1 MYSLLDDGIIKNI
14 RLLVLNK
21 KVLTLSR
28 EFKTGVVFI
37 AALALFIWGYN
48 YMKGKN
54 LFDGNIPTYFAK
66 YQNVQ
71 GLNSASKVTINGLQ
85 VGKVQNITF
94 NTDPQKKGQLIVEF
108 SMEAD
113 FEFSKNS
120 EVKIYSD
127 GLMGGKAI
135 AIIPSYEGEKAK
147 SGDYLKGSI
156 ESDIFSSMGEKLN
169 PLSAKLESVI
179 VSADSLLVGFNDILD
194 TPTRKHLK
202 NSMLQLDQSMTS
214 FKAISNNL
222 NEMLEQNKETL
233 AKTLTNAEQVT
244 NEFSELTQNLNKELT
259 EAEIA
264 KTVKELQ
271 TTITNINSIVTN
283 LDKGEGSLGKLL
295 KDEKMYTNLTNASK
309 ELEELLHEMKEHP
322 KRFVHFSL
330 FGKKDKEGYVDPVE

>member
-1 MYSLLDDGIIKNI
+1 MK
-14 RLLVLNK
+14 
-21 KVLTLSR
+21 LTR

-37 AALALFIWGYN
+37 SAIALLIWGYN
-48 YMKGKN
+48 FMKGKN
-54 LFDGNIPTYFAK
+54 LFDGNIPTFFAE

-85 VGKVQNITF
+85 VGKVENITF
-94 NTDPQKKGQLIVEF
+94 NTESQKKGQLIVEF

-135 AIIPSYEGEKAK
+135 AIIPSYEGEKAQ
-147 SGDYLKGSI
+147 SGDYLKGSV
-156 ESDIFSSMGEKLN
+156 ESDIFTSMGEKLN

-179 VSADSLLVGFNDILD
+179 VAADSLLVGFNDILD
-194 TPTRKHLK
+194 APTRKHLK
-202 NSMLQLDQSMTS
+202 NSMLLLDQSMAN
-214 FKAISNNL
+214 FKGITTNL
-222 NEMLEQNKETL
+222 DAMLLQNKETL
-233 AKTLTNAEQVT
+233 HNTLANAEQVT
-244 NEFSELTQNLNKELT
+244 NEFTALTQNLNSELK
-259 EAEIA
+259 EAELA

-271 TTITNINSIVTN
+271 TTITGINQVISN
-283 LDKGEGSLGKLL
+283 LEKGEGSLGKLL

-309 ELEELLHEMKEHP
+309 ELEELLREMKEHP

-330 FGKKDKEGYVDPVE
+330 FGKKDKTGYVEEPNEE

>member
-1 MYSLLDDGIIKNI
+1 LK
-14 RLLVLNK
+14 
-21 KVLTLSR
+21 LTR

-37 AALALFIWGYN
+37 SAIALLIWGYN
-48 YMKGKN
+48 FMKGKN
-54 LFDGNIPTYFAK
+54 LFDGNIPTFFAE

-85 VGKVQNITF
+85 VGKVENITF
-94 NTDPQKKGQLIVEF
+94 NTESQKKGQLIVEF

-135 AIIPSYEGEKAK
+135 AIIPSYEGEKAQ
-147 SGDYLKGSI
+147 SGDYLKGSV
-156 ESDIFSSMGEKLN
+156 ESDIFTSMGEKLN

-179 VSADSLLVGFNDILD
+179 VAADSLLVGFNDILD
-194 TPTRKHLK
+194 APTRKHLK
-202 NSMLQLDQSMTS
+202 NSMLLLDQSMAN
-214 FKAISNNL
+214 FKGITTNL
-222 NEMLEQNKETL
+222 DAMLLQNKETL
-233 AKTLTNAEQVT
+233 HNTLANAEQVT
-244 NEFSELTQNLNKELT
+244 NEFTALTQNLNSELK
-259 EAEIA
+259 EAELA

-271 TTITNINSIVTN
+271 TTITGINQVISN
-283 LDKGEGSLGKLL
+283 LEKGEGSLGKLL

-309 ELEELLHEMKEHP
+309 ELEELLREMKEHP

-330 FGKKDKEGYVDPVE
+330 FGKKDKTGYVEEPNEE

>member
-1 MYSLLDDGIIKNI
+1 
-14 RLLVLNK
+14 
-21 KVLTLSR
+21 
-28 EFKTGVVFI
+28 
-37 AALALFIWGYN
+37 
-48 YMKGKN
+48 MKGKN
-54 LFDGNIPTYFAK
+54 IFDGSITTFFSEYK
-66 YQNVQ
+66 NVQ

-94 NTDPQKKGQLIVEF
+94 LHDSSKKGQLLVEF

-135 AIIPSYEGEKAK
+135 AIIPSYEGEKAV

-169 PLSAKLESVI
+169 PLSSKLESVI
-179 VSADSLLVGFNDILD
+179 VSADSLLVGFNNVLD
-194 TPTRKHLK
+194 APTRRHLK
-202 NSMLQLDQSMTS
+202 NSMLQLDQSMTN
-214 FKAISNNL
+214 FKAITNNFNDIL
-222 NEMLEQNKETL
+222 AQNQETL
-233 AKTLTNAEQVT
+233 TKTLTNAEEVT
-244 NEFSELTQNLNKELT
+244 NEFATLTKNLNKEL
-259 EAEIA
+259 EEIEIA
-264 KTVKELQ
+264 KTFKELQ
-271 TTITNINSIVTN
+271 VTIESLNAIVAK

-309 ELEELLHEMKEHP
+309 ELEELLREMKEHP

-330 FGKKDKEGYVDPVE
+330 FGKKDKTGYVVEPIEEE

>member
-1 MYSLLDDGIIKNI
+1 MK
-14 RLLVLNK
+14 
-21 KVLTLSR
+21 LSK

-37 AALALFIWGYN
+37 GAIALFIWGYN

-85 VGKVQNITF
+85 VGKVQNISF
-94 NTDPQKKGQLIVEF
+94 NTDSQKKGQLIVEF

-113 FEFSKNS
+113 FEFSENS

-127 GLMGGKAI
+127 GLMGGKAL
-135 AIIPSYEGEKAK
+135 AIIPSYEGELAK
-147 SGDYLKGSI
+147 PGDYLNGSI
-156 ESDIFSSMGEKLN
+156 ESDLFSSMGEKLN

-179 VSADSLLVGFNDILD
+179 VSADSLLVGFNDVLD
-194 TPTRKHLK
+194 ASTRKHLK
-202 NSMLQLDQSMTS
+202 NSMLQLDQSMVS
-214 FKAISNNL
+214 FKAITNSIND
-222 NEMLEQNKETL
+222 MLEQNKETL

-244 NEFSELTQNLNKELT
+244 NEFSALTQNLNKELT

-271 TTITNINSIVTN
+271 ATITNINSVVAN
-283 LDKGEGSLGKLL
+283 LEKGEGSLGKLL
-295 KDEKMYTNLTNASK
+295 KDEEMYTNLTNASK
-309 ELEELLHEMKEHP
+309 ELEELLREMKEHP

-330 FGKKDKEGYVDPVE
+330 FGKKDKEGYVEPIE